1 MHPVKDI
8 QTGNSHDYTDEVV
21 SAIDAIIDKLAKA
34 KEEAMKD
41 CPFEAEYLL
50 SQSKIEL
57 RKVMQ
62 TVDTIGDFY
71 ERTVVKE
78 GIR

>member
-8 QTGNSHDYTDEVV
+8 QTGNSRDYTDDVV
-21 SAIDAIIDKLAKA
+21 SAIDGIVALLAKA

-41 CPFEAEYLL
+41 CPFETEYLL
-50 SQSKIEL
+50 YHAKIEL

-62 TVDTIGDFY
+62 TVDTVSDFY
-71 ERTVVKE
+71 ERAVVKE
-78 GIR
+78 GE